1 MKKHTFIIITLIAI
15 HFSNS
20 SILTK
25 AQNQLGNRPLASSID
40 SIAYIKKSKL
50 KRTNPLEFQP
60 DNAFGGP
67 QASGLY
73 DFTLKTA
80 TITTNDGIKY
90 NFILVKELPNPNNNQ
105 STQIGSFVAAITRGM
120 PQIRYLYG
128 QIVENK

>member
-25 AQNQLGNRPLASSID
+25 AQNQLGNRPLASNID

-80 TITTNDGIKY
+80 TITTNDGMKY
-90 NFILVKELPNPNNNQ
+90 NFIMVKELPNPDNNQ
-105 STQIGSFVAAITRGM
+105 LKQIGSFVDGINRGM
-120 PQIRYLYG
+120 PVVRYLFG
-128 QIVENK
+128 QIIENE